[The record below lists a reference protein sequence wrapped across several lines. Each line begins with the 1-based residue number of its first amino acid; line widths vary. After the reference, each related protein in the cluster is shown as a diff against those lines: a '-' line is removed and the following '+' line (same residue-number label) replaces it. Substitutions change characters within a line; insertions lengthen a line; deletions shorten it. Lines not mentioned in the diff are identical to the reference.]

1 MLMISLTSGK
11 ERGVKMTVKEL
22 RITLECLNDNMQVKV
37 FATCDEQGSVE
48 NETKEANKLII
59 AEEKKE
65 LIIASY

>member
-1 MLMISLTSGK
+1 
-11 ERGVKMTVKEL
+11 MTVKEL